1 MCARS
6 PSEAGGVMGDLVWE
20 ACCRLGAWWDSLPER
35 VRSVVCAVA
44 LIGLIA
50 VAGAIEGT
58 APSGM
63 YY

>member
-1 MCARS
+1 MVDLIWD
-6 PSEAGGVMGDLVWE
+6 AG
-20 ACCRLGAWWDSLPER
+20 CRLGEWWNTLPER
-35 VRSVVCAVA
+35 VRSVVCAVMMLA
-44 LIGLIA
+44 LLA

>member
-1 MCARS
+1 M
-6 PSEAGGVMGDLVWE
+6 VDLVWE
-20 ACCRLGAWWDSLPER
+20 AGCRLGAWLSALPER

-44 LIGLIA
+44 MLALLAI
-50 VAGAIEGT
+50 AGAIEGT

>member
-1 MCARS
+1 
-6 PSEAGGVMGDLVWE
+6 MGDLIWD
-20 ACCRLGAWWDSLPER
+20 AGCRLGAWWGSLPER

-50 VAGAIEGT
+50 VAGAVEGT

>member
-1 MCARS
+1 M
-6 PSEAGGVMGDLVWE
+6 VDLVWD
-20 ACCRLGAWWDSLPER
+20 AGCRLGEWWNTLPEC

-44 LIGLIA
+44 LVGLIA

>member
-1 MCARS
+1 MVDLIWN
-6 PSEAGGVMGDLVWE
+6 AG
-20 ACCRLGAWWDSLPER
+20 CRLGAWWDTLPER
-35 VRSVVCAVA
+35 VRSVACAFVMLA
-44 LIGLIA
+44 LIA

>member
-1 MCARS
+1 
-6 PSEAGGVMGDLVWE
+6 MGDLIWE
-20 ACCRLGAWWDSLPER
+20 AGCRLGERWNSLPER

-44 LIGLIA
+44 LIALIA
-50 VAGAIEGT
+50 VGGAIEGT

>member
-1 MCARS
+1 MVDLIW
-6 PSEAGGVMGDLVWE
+6 EAG
-20 ACCRLGAWWDSLPER
+20 CRLGEWWDSPPER

-44 LIGLIA
+44 LIALIA
-50 VAGAIEGT
+50 VGGAIEGT

>member
-1 MCARS
+1 MVDLIW
-6 PSEAGGVMGDLVWE
+6 EAG
-20 ACCRLGAWWDSLPER
+20 CRLGEWWDSLPER

-44 LIGLIA
+44 LIAPIA
-50 VAGAIEGT
+50 VGGAIEGT

>member
-1 MCARS
+1 MADFIW
-6 PSEAGGVMGDLVWE
+6 EAGCW
-20 ACCRLGAWWDSLPER
+20 LGERWNALPER

>member
-1 MCARS
+1 
-6 PSEAGGVMGDLVWE
+6 MGDLIWD
-20 ACCRLGAWWDSLPER
+20 AGCRLGERWNSLPER
-35 VRSVVCAVA
+35 VRSVACAVVMLA
-44 LIGLIA
+44 LLA

>member
-1 MCARS
+1 
-6 PSEAGGVMGDLVWE
+6 MGDLVWG
-20 ACCRLGAWWDSLPER
+20 AGCRLGAWWDSLPER

-44 LIGLIA
+44 LIGLI
-50 VAGAIEGT
+50 VATSNEGT

>member
-1 MCARS
+1 MVDLIW
-6 PSEAGGVMGDLVWE
+6 EAG
-20 ACCRLGAWWDSLPER
+20 CRLDEWWDSLPER

-44 LIGLIA
+44 LIALIA
-50 VAGAIEGT
+50 VGGAIEGT

>member
-1 MCARS
+1 
-6 PSEAGGVMGDLVWE
+6 MGDLVWE
-20 ACCRLGAWWDSLPER
+20 AGCRLGAWWDSLPVR
-35 VRSVVCAVA
+35 VQSVVCAVVMLA
-44 LIGLIA
+44 LLA

>member
-1 MCARS
+1 
-6 PSEAGGVMGDLVWE
+6 MGDLVWE
-20 ACCRLGAWWDSLPER
+20 AGCRLGAWWDSLPER
-35 VRSVVCAVA
+35 VQSVACAVVMLA
-44 LIGLIA
+44 LLA

>member
-1 MCARS
+1 MVDLIWD
-6 PSEAGGVMGDLVWE
+6 AG
-20 ACCRLGAWWDSLPER
+20 CRLGEWWNALPER
-35 VRSVVCAVA
+35 VRSVVCAAA
-44 LIGLIA
+44 LVGMIA

>member
-1 MCARS
+1 M
-6 PSEAGGVMGDLVWE
+6 SEILLLLSDRVS
-20 ACCRLGAWWDSLPER
+20 AWWGTLSER
-35 VRSVVCAVA
+35 TQSVVCAVVM
-44 LIGLIA
+44 LTLLA

>member
-1 MCARS
+1 
-6 PSEAGGVMGDLVWE
+6 MGDLIWD
-20 ACCRLGAWWDSLPER
+20 AGCRLGEWRGSLPER
-35 VRSVVCAVA
+35 VRSVACAVA

>member
-1 MCARS
+1 MVDLIQD
-6 PSEAGGVMGDLVWE
+6 AG
-20 ACCRLGAWWDSLPER
+20 CRLGEWWDSLPER

-50 VAGAIEGT
+50 VGGAIEGT

>member
-1 MCARS
+1 
-6 PSEAGGVMGDLVWE
+6 MGDLVWE
-20 ACCRLGAWWDSLPER
+20 AGCRLGAWWATLSER
-35 VRSVVCAVA
+35 TQSVVCAVA
-44 LIGLIA
+44 LVALIA

>member
-1 MCARS
+1 
-6 PSEAGGVMGDLVWE
+6 MGDFIWDTG
-20 ACCRLGAWWDSLPER
+20 CRLGAWWDSLPER
-35 VRSVVCAVA
+35 VRSVACAVVMLA
-44 LIGLIA
+44 LLA

>member
-1 MCARS
+1 
-6 PSEAGGVMGDLVWE
+6 MGDLIWE
-20 ACCRLGAWWDSLPER
+20 AGCRLGERWNSLPER
-35 VRSVVCAVA
+35 VRSVVCAVVMLA
-44 LIGLIA
+44 LLA